1 VVLAYF
7 QPLTVAVLRL
17 FVAFLIWQ
25 HSAQKL
31 FGMVGGEQAGIFTGA
46 WVLGLLEFV
55 GSLALGIGF
64 LARPIAAVLA
74 VELLVLY
81 LIVYLPAGFP
91 PYGARLGEQIIMLA
105 LASGFL
111 AFAGP
116 GRVSVDAD
124 LRHER
129 PELDPRWFGDG
140 LERYYPEALGAFR
153 ILFALIFLQHGLP
166 KLGIGGEAADLLT
179 QRWVA
184 GVVETFGGLAIA
196 LGLFTRTAAFIS
208 SGQMAFAYFMS
219 HAPRGFFP
227 VENAGD
233 RAALFCFFFLC
244 LVPAGPGRW
253 ALDGWLHGRSK
264 RAGKAQ
270 VAARI

>member
-7 QPLTVAVLRL
+7 QPLTFAVLRL
-17 FVAFLIWQ
+17 FVAFMIWQ

-31 FGMVGGEQAGIFTGA
+31 FGMFGGEQAGIFTGL
-46 WVLGLLEFV
+46 WLLGLLEFV
-55 GSLALGIGF
+55 GSLALAMGF

-81 LIVYLPAGFP
+81 LIHYLPLGFP
-91 PYGARLGEQIIMLA
+91 PYGGRLGEQIVTLA
-105 LASGFL
+105 FASGFL

-116 GRVSVDAD
+116 GRFSVDAD
-124 LRHER
+124 LRHEH

-140 LERYYPEALGAFR
+140 LHKYYPQALGAFR
-153 ILFALIFLQHGLP
+153 ILFALLFLQHGLP
-166 KLGIGGEAADLLT
+166 KMGIGGEAADLLT

-196 LGLFTRTAAFIS
+196 LGLFTRPAAFIS
-208 SGQMAFAYFMS
+208 SGQMAFAYFLS
-219 HAPRGFFP
+219 HGPRGFFP
-227 VENAGD
+227 IENAGD

-244 LVPAGPGRW
+244 LVPAGAGCW
-253 ALDGWLHGRSK
+253 ALDGWLHR
-264 RAGKAQ
+264 RTRRTGKAQ
-270 VAARI
+270 VSVRA